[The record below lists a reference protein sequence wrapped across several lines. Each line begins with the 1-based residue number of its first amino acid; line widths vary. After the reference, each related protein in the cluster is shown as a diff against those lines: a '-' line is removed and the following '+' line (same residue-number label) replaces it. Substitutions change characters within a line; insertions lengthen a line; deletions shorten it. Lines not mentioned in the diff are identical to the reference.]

1 MDSGDEHITYS
12 SEGLSETLMELSISH
27 NTEAKLAIREY
38 YRKQDHGQKDS
49 WLQKPEIPTPEEILP
64 SSSDED
70 CVELMPNR
78 IDGPWTSKDSY
89 LRAHYELLRED
100 AVAPLRDAVAYFRN
114 DPQMVDSQAVS
125 IYEKVYMTGITFAQT
140 GIAFRIRFST
150 NRSGKKIVWEYS
162 KRLIAGSVVALSPAS
177 DAFRSKCVIAVV
189 AARPLEGVKQEPPEV
204 DIFFAQP
211 GNANFDP
218 HQEWIM
224 VEARTGYYEAIR
236 HTMTALQRL
245 NRERFPLADH
255 ICGLDP
261 DVNAP
266 DYVKEFPTMDIESVT
281 TDEEKKIN
289 LLEGWPESPTGDLDQ
304 SHMHPH
310 DPPIIVSSQTNHALD
325 QLLRHI
331 SVFEKDYI
339 RLGGRSND
347 PEIKKRTL
355 FAIRQNEPAITV
367 QGGMYGPAMRKHKT
381 LVAAIVELLEAFS
394 QADDGTPL
402 SSKLFAKH
410 GLLSAEQCDSLAK
423 GAKGWV
429 RPGAEEDTDPLIAWL
444 GDQVVKFQVTYTT
457 ENFGFDEDEVDLEY
471 EQLKELEAEQGI
483 EEDEYENLRGQFI
496 FLREAMCGLV
506 PSSVPEAANLDHL
519 GHSDMWKVPLKA
531 RGVVYDALRRQLKMM
546 LLEQFRKLVAAYTK
560 NCEDLRIG
568 KWERDHLILRKARI
582 IGMTATGLSK
592 YRALISSVKPKTIL
606 IEEAAEV
613 IEAPIAVA
621 CLDSLQHMILVG
633 DHQQLKGQCAVQDLE
648 GEPFHLDV
656 SMFERLVK
664 NKIGYVTLRR
674 QRRMVPEIRR
684 LLEPIYGELQDHQS
698 VFRRPK
704 VPGMADVRS
713 FFFSHSWPESSD
725 SLSSKYNVMEAEMI
739 VGFFVYLVLNGVSID
754 SITVLTFYNGQRKK
768 ILKLMRNHSYL
779 QGQYVKVVT
788 VDSYQGEENDI
799 VILSLVR
806 SSNAKRIG
814 FLSVQNRVCVALS
827 RARNGFYIFGNAK
840 LLYSADEL
848 WRKVITIMANELPY
862 RSIGFQLPLMCQ
874 KHGNTTLIQEGE
886 PANVAESSID
896 YRPKDL
902 MEEELKQQAIRGYQ
916 EFAQWGAKQQDIFL
930 LRKANPRS
938 LATMQREKQNVIL
951 ASASSST
958 RHKNGKKKASAVSPK
973 KAGTSKAVPEGTL
986 LDD

>member
-1 MDSGDEHITYS
+1 MDSEDEPFTYS
-12 SEGLSETLMELSISH
+12 SGGIHDGLTRLSISP
-27 NTEAKLAIREY
+27 NPEANLAIREY
-38 YRKQDHGQKDS
+38 CRKQDNGQEDP

-64 SSSDED
+64 PSSDE
-70 CVELMPNR
+70 E
-78 IDGPWTSKDSY
+78 
-89 LRAHYELLRED
+89 
-100 AVAPLRDAVAYFRN
+100 
-114 DPQMVDSQAVS
+114 
-125 IYEKVYMTGITFAQT
+125 
-140 GIAFRIRFST
+140 
-150 NRSGKKIVWEYS
+150 SGKKIVWEYS
-162 KRLIAGSVVALSPAS
+162 KRLITGSVVALSPAS
-177 DAFRSKCVIAVV
+177 DSFRSKCVIAVV
-189 AARPLEGVKQEPPEV
+189 AARPLEGVKQEPPEI
-204 DIFFAQP
+204 DIFFSQP
-211 GNANFDP
+211 EDADFDP

-224 VEARTGYYEAIR
+224 VEARTGYYEALR

-255 ICGLDP
+255 ICGLDSNV
-261 DVNAP
+261 DAP
-266 DYVKEFPTMDIESVT
+266 DYVKESPTVDIQSAIGQA
-281 TDEEKKIN
+281 DEERKIN
-289 LLEGWPESPTGDLDQ
+289 LLAGWPESPTGDLDKSQ
-304 SHMHPH
+304 WAALNQILTKKLAIIQGPPGTGKTHVSVIALKILLSNMQPH

-339 RLGGRSND
+339 RLGGRSSD

-355 FAIRQNEPAITV
+355 FCIRQKESQVTV
-367 QGGMYGPAMRKHKT
+367 QGGMYGPSMRKYKT
-381 LVAAIVELLEAFS
+381 LVTAIVELLDAFS
-394 QADDGTPL
+394 QENDGTPL
-402 SSKLFAKH
+402 SAKLFEKY
-410 GLLSAEQCDSLAK
+410 GLLTAEQCDSLAK
-423 GAKGWV
+423 GAKGWI
-429 RPGAEEDTDPLIAWL
+429 RPGTEEDTDPLIAWL
-444 GDQVVKFQVTYTT
+444 GDQVVKFQVTYTK

-483 EEDEYENLRGQFI
+483 EEDDYENLRGQFI

-506 PSSVPEAANLDHL
+506 PSSLPETASLDYL
-519 GHSDMWKVPLKA
+519 RHSDMWKVPLKA
-531 RGVVYDALRRQLKMM
+531 RGAVYDALRSQLKTT
-546 LLEQFRKLVAAYTK
+546 LLEQFRKLAAAYTR

-568 KWERDHLILRKARI
+568 KWERDYLILRQAKI

-621 CLDSLQHMILVG
+621 CLDSVQHMILVG
-633 DHQQLKGQCAVQDLE
+633 DHQQLKGHCAVQDLE

-664 NKIGYVTLRR
+664 NGIGYVTLRR

-698 VFRRPK
+698 VLGRSK
-704 VPGMADVRS
+704 VPGMGDLRS

-725 SLSSKYNVMEAEMI
+725 SLASKYNVMEAEMI
-739 VGFFVYLVLNGVSID
+739 VGFFVYLVLNGLSVD
-754 SITVLTFYNGQRKK
+754 NITVLTFYNGQRKK
-768 ILKLMRNHSYL
+768 LLKLMRNHPYL

-806 SSNAKRIG
+806 SSNAKNIG

-840 LLYSADEL
+840 MLYSADVL
-848 WRKVITIMANELPY
+848 WRKVITIMANERPC
-862 RSIGFQLPLMCQ
+862 RGIGSQLPLTCQ
-874 KHGNTTLIQEGE
+874 KHGNTTHNQVLKSLRTGSKRMVDADNHARSHCVVDIGVPSNAIEVE

-896 YRPKDL
+896 GRPRVST
-902 MEEELKQQAIRGYQ
+902 EEELKKQAIRGYQ
-916 EFAQWGAKQQDIFL
+916 EFAQWGAKQQDILL

-938 LATMQREKQNVIL
+938 FAAMQRENQNVIL
-951 ASASSST
+951 TTESSPA
-958 RHKNGKKKASAVSPK
+958 RRKKGKKKVSAVSAK
-973 KAGTSKAVPEGTL
+973 KDGIPRAVQEGTL